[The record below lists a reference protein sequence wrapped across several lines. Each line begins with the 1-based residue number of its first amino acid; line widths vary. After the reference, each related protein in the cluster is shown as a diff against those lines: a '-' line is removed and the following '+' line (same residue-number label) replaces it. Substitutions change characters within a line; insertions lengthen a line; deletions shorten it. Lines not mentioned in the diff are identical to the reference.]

1 MRPKPTRLFAAA
13 LLAVAVLISW
23 PAVVWTQVDEIRL
36 SDERIVLQADE
47 VTYDQDRGV
56 VTATGNVEISQ
67 GMRILLADRVT
78 YNQRT
83 DAVTASGNIV
93 LREPSGDV
101 IFADYLELQNQM
113 RDGVVES
120 IRVLLTDQSRFVANR
135 GRRIAGKRTVLDKV
149 VYSPCELCPDEPDR
163 APLWQIK
170 AVKVI
175 HDSETQT
182 IEYRDAVLEFFGV
195 PIAYTPIFF
204 HPDPAVKRRTGLL
217 APIFR
222 SSSELG
228 LQVTT
233 PFYWNIAPNRDA
245 TISPRFTSKEG
256 VVMAGEYRARTET
269 GGYQFDG
276 SITYVDERDDANRTT
291 GDQEFRGHIR
301 GDGRF
306 DIDRQWRWGF
316 DLYRSTD
323 DTYLQRYDISKVDTL
338 TSTLFLEGFNGRNYA
353 SAKSFLFQDL
363 REDVSDKRVPII
375 APLLDYHFV
384 GEPDRLGGRLNL
396 DANGM
401 GLFRQ
406 TGADSRR
413 LSLGGGWQLPY
424 LGPIGDV
431 YRLTTELRGDL
442 YWVDDVKSDDGGP
455 GSSGNEMTGRIWP
468 LAALEWRYPLVRNQG
483 SARQLIEPIAELVL
497 SPNGS
502 NPDLIPN
509 EDSKSF
515 EFDDTNLFSL
525 NRFPGLD
532 RVESGSRL
540 NYGVRLGAY
549 GESGG
554 FSNLVVGQ
562 SLRISD
568 RNVFAEESA
577 LNDRLSDIV
586 GRVTLAP
593 ADYLDYVFRFRLEPE
608 HGKFRRAESYLN
620 AGPEAIRVRL
630 GYVFLARELANN
642 ELGQPEEIQPR
653 REEIHASA
661 RVKLTEYWSAQGE
674 FRRDLSED
682 DNLFAGI
689 GLRYIDEC
697 FDFLAGFER
706 RFTRDRDVE
715 PSTNLI
721 FRIRFK
727 NLG

>member
-1 MRPKPTRLFAAA
+1 MHPRSAWLLTAT
-13 LLAVAVLISW
+13 LLAVVALIGWAGAVG
-23 PAVVWTQVDEIRL
+23 AQVDDIRL

-56 VTATGNVEISQ
+56 VIATGNVEISQ
-67 GMRILLADRVT
+67 GTRVLLADRVT

-83 DAVTASGNIV
+83 DTVTASGNIV

-101 IFADYLELQNQM
+101 IFADYLELQNQL
-113 RDGVVES
+113 RDGVIEG
-120 IRVLLTDQSRFVANR
+120 IRLLLADQSRFAANR
-135 GRRIAGKRTVLDKV
+135 GRRISGTRIELDKV
-149 VYSPCELCPDEPDR
+149 VYSPCDLCPDEPDR

-182 IEYRDAVLEFFGV
+182 VEYRDAVLEFFGV

-204 HPDPAVKRRTGLL
+204 HPDPTVKRRTGLL

-228 LQVTT
+228 LQATT

-256 VVMAGEYRARTET
+256 VVLAGEYRARTET
-269 GGYQFDG
+269 GGYDFGG
-276 SITYVDERDDANRTT
+276 SITYVDERDKTNQTT
-291 GDQEFRGHIR
+291 GDQEIRGHIR
-301 GDGRF
+301 GEGRF

-316 DLYRSTD
+316 DLSRSTD
-323 DTYLQRYDISKVDTL
+323 DTYLQRYDISNLDTL
-338 TSTLFLEGFNGRNYA
+338 TSSLFLEGFNGRHYA
-353 SAKSFLFQDL
+353 SAKSLLFQDL
-363 REDVSDKRVPII
+363 REFVSDKQVPIVV
-375 APLLDYHFV
+375 PLLDYHFV
-384 GEPDRLGGRLNL
+384 GEPDRLGGRFNL
-396 DANGM
+396 DANGL
-401 GLFRQ
+401 GLFRE
-406 TGADSRR
+406 TGTDSRR

-431 YRLTTELRGDL
+431 YRLTAELRGDL
-442 YWVDDVKSDDGGP
+442 YWVDNGGP
-455 GSSGNEMTGRIWP
+455 GNSGDELTGRIWP

-483 SARQLIEPIAELVL
+483 SIRQLIEPIAALVL
-497 SPNGS
+497 SPSGS
-502 NPDLIPN
+502 NPDEIPN
-509 EDSKSF
+509 EDSISF

-540 NYGVRLGAY
+540 NYGVRLGIY

-562 SLRISD
+562 SLR
-568 RNVFAEESA
+568 
-577 LNDRLSDIV
+577 LNDEDAFAGGGGLEERLSDIV

-593 ADYLDYVFRFRLEPE
+593 ADYLDYVFRFRLDPE
-608 HGKFRRAESYLN
+608 QLSFRRAESYLN

-630 GYVFLARELANN
+630 GYVFLSREPAI
-642 ELGQPEEIQPR
+642 GEIDR
-653 REEIHASA
+653 REEIHVAA
-661 RVKLTEYWSAQGE
+661 RVKLTDYWSAQGE
-674 FRRDLSED
+674 FRRDLSEN

-689 GLRYIDEC
+689 GLRYVDEC
-697 FDFLAGFER
+697 FDFLTAFER